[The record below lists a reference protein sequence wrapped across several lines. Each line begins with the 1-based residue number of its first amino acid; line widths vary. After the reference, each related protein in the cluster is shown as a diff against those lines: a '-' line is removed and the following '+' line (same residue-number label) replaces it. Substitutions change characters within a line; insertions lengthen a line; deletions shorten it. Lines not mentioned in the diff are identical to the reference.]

1 MNEELLQ
8 RLEREA
14 EKITLD
20 MPASLHDREFTQV
33 FNLEF
38 ARLIVEECVNVCDKI
53 YFDRYADAEDWE
65 RSEEGD
71 AIKKHFGVEE

>member
-20 MPASLHDREFTQV
+20 MPASLDDREFTAV
-33 FNLEF
+33 FNAEF
-38 ARLIVEECVNVCDKI
+38 ARLIVSECIDQCFTDG
-53 YFDRYADAEDWE
+53 DAERIAIHFGIDI
-65 RSEEGD
+65 SEE
-71 AIKKHFGVEE
+71 E